1 MNFPIKEISTGFI
14 LGFCIGFA
22 LKKSIK
28 ILAFVVG
35 GIFILV
41 FMLEYL
47 GISALD
53 NDQLLSSFENSRG
66 FFEYGFT
73 VIKERIKQLESSGA
87 IGAIA
92 GGVAGFKFG

>member
-1 MNFPIKEISTGFI
+1 MNFPVKEISTGFI

-35 GIFILV
+35 AILILI

-47 GISALD
+47 GINALN

-66 FFEYGFT
+66 FFEYSFT
-73 VIKERIKQLESSGA
+73 IIKERIKQLEATGA
-87 IGAIA
+87 IGAVA
-92 GGVAGFKFG
+92 GGIAGFKFG